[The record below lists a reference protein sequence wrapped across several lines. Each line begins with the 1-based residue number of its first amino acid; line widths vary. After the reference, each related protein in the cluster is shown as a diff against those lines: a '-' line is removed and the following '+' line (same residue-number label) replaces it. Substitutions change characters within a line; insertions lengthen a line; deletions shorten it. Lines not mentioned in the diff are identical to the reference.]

1 MRAVLLLLVAFV
13 SFAAAPKPAPLND
26 AAVEANIRAKFAKS
40 KISEEHFRVSVKS
53 GVALIEGKTEIPQR
67 KGVATRLAKNGGARE
82 VVNKIQISEAARKKL
97 ADRLQK
103 AREKHTS
110 VKTPSSPKPAAQAPA
125 AHNTPTPAP
134 AAKPTS
140 VTTPP
145 ASSVASTEPPPL
157 RRMQIKR

>member
-1 MRAVLLLLVAFV
+1 MRAVLLLLVACA
-13 SFAAAPKPAPLND
+13 SFAAAPPKQAPLND
-26 AAVEANIRAKFAKS
+26 ATVEANIRAKFAKS
-40 KISEEHFRVSVKS
+40 KISEDHFRVSVKS
-53 GVALIEGKTEIPQR
+53 GVALIEGKTDIPQR

-110 VKTPSSPKPAAQAPA
+110 VKTPSSPKPAAQPPA
-125 AHNTPTPAP
+125 AHTSTPAP

-140 VTTPP
+140 ASAPP
-145 ASSVASTEPPPL
+145 ASSVASSEPPPL